1 LEKWL
6 IWCDL
11 NAEQDAL
18 EKLFEGR
25 CVSIRGS
32 TPGPKRLELEK
43 AWREG
48 DVPIMISKPL
58 VFGFGMN
65 WQHCSNMVFVGLS
78 DSFEQVFQ
86 AIRRCY
92 RFGQTRPVNV
102 HMVTSSLEGA
112 VSENIRRKE
121 ADFRK
126 MVAEMVQYTKE
137 ITSESVRSAD
147 RDVTEYEPQIPIII
161 PPWLRSESVAS

>member
-1 LEKWL
+1 MKKWL

-18 EKLFEGR
+18 EKAFGDD
-25 CVSIRGS
+25 CVSIRGT
-32 TPGPKRLELEK
+32 TPSKKRIEMER

-48 DVPIMISKPL
+48 DVPIMITKPK

-65 WQHCSNMVFVGLS
+65 WQHCADMAFVGLS

-86 AIRRCY
+86 AVRRCY

-102 HMVTSSLEGA
+102 TMITSSREGA
-112 VSENIRRKE
+112 TAENIKRKE

-126 MVAEMVQYTKE
+126 MVSEMIVYTKE
-137 ITSESVRSAD
+137 ITSESIRSAE
-147 RDVTEYEPQIPIII
+147 RDSTEYEARTSIII
-161 PPWLRSESVAS
+161 PAWLRSEKFAS

>member
-1 LEKWL
+1 MDKWL

-18 EKLFEGR
+18 EKLFEGQ
-25 CVSIRGS
+25 CVSVRGS
-32 TPGPKRLELEK
+32 TPASKRLEYEK

-65 WQHCSNMVFVGLS
+65 WQHCSKMAFVGLS

-92 RFGQTRPVNV
+92 RFGQTKPVDV
-102 HMVTSSLEGA
+102 YMITTSLEGA
-112 VSENIRRKE
+112 VSENIKRKE
-121 ADFRK
+121 SDFQQ
-126 MVAEMVQYTKE
+126 MVGEMVKYTKE
-137 ITSESVRSAD
+137 ITSESIRSAD
-147 RDVTEYEPQIPIII
+147 RDATEYEPQRAIII
-161 PPWLRSESVAS
+161 PSWLRSESFAS

>member
-1 LEKWL
+1 MDKWL

-11 NAEQDAL
+11 NDEQDAL
-18 EKLFEGR
+18 ELLFEGQ
-25 CVSIRGS
+25 CVSVRGS
-32 TPGPKRLELEK
+32 TPAAKRLEYEK

-48 DVPIMISKPL
+48 DVPIMITKPL

-65 WQHCSNMVFVGLS
+65 WQHCNKMAFVGLS

-92 RFGQTRPVNV
+92 RFGQTKPVEV
-102 HMVTSSLEGA
+102 YMITSTLEGA
-112 VSENIRRKE
+112 VSENIKRKE

-126 MVAEMVQYTKE
+126 MIGNMVKYTKE
-137 ITSESVRSAD
+137 ITSEAIRSAE
-147 RDVTEYEPQIPIII
+147 RESTEYVPCQQLII
-161 PPWLRSESVAS
+161 PSWLRSETVAS

>member
-1 LEKWL
+1 MEKWL

-32 TPGPKRLELEK
+32 TPGPKRLELER
-43 AWREG
+43 AWRVG
-48 DVPIMISKPL
+48 DVPILISKPL

-92 RFGQTRPVNV
+92 RFGQTKPVNV
-102 HMVTSSLEGA
+102 HMVTSSIEGA

-126 MVAEMVQYTKE
+126 MVAEMVKYTKE
-137 ITSESVRSAD
+137 ITSESIRSAD

-161 PPWLRSESVAS
+161 PPWLRSESIAS

>member
-1 LEKWL
+1 MDKW
-6 IWCDL
+6 IVWCDL

-18 EKLFEGR
+18 EVAFGSD

-32 TPGPKRLELEK
+32 TPNNKKVELERL
-43 AWREG
+43 WREG
-48 DVPIMISKPL
+48 DVPILITKPQC
-58 VFGFGMN
+58 FGWGMN
-65 WQHCSNMVFVGLS
+65 WQHCADMVFVGLS

-102 HMVTSSLEGA
+102 TMITSSREGA
-112 VSENIRRKE
+112 TADNIKRKE

-126 MVAEMVQYTKE
+126 MVAEMVQYTKD
-137 ITSESVRSAD
+137 ITSESIRQAE
-147 RDVTEYEPQIPIII
+147 RDVTEYAPARPINIPS
-161 PPWLRSESVAS
+161 WLRSESFAS

>member
-1 LEKWL
+1 MDKWI

-18 EKLFEGR
+18 EEVFGAD

-32 TPGPKRLELEK
+32 TPNNKKIELERL
-43 AWREG
+43 WREG
-48 DVPIMISKPL
+48 DVPILITKPQC
-58 VFGFGMN
+58 FGWGMN
-65 WQHCSNMVFVGLS
+65 WQHCSNMAFVGLS

-102 HMVTSSLEGA
+102 YMITSSREGA
-112 VSENIRRKE
+112 TAENIKRKE
-121 ADFRK
+121 ADFRR
-126 MVAEMVQYTKE
+126 MVAEMVRYTKD
-137 ITSESVRSAD
+137 ITSETIRQAD
-147 RDVTEYEPQIPIII
+147 RDVAEYEPARPLVIPS
-161 PPWLRSESVAS
+161 WLRSEQFAS